1 MEEKRKYIRVPLAVK
16 VTNVRTK
23 EFHFFYS
30 KDISMGGMFLETKDP
45 YPVGTEVELDF
56 FLPIKDSKERLVIP
70 GKVTRVQHFDV
81 NKKEQPIPGMGIEF
95 SQIEPAHA
103 SAISNFI
110 RFTLGVSE

>member
-56 FLPIKDSKERLVIP
+56 FLPIKDGKERLVIP
-70 GKVTRVQHFDV
+70 GKVTRVQPFDV
-81 NKKEQPIPGMGIEF
+81 TKKDQPIPGMGIEF
-95 SQIEPAHA
+95 SQIEPSHA

-110 RFTLGVSE
+110 RLTLGANE

>member
-56 FLPIKDSKERLVIP
+56 FSSHQRQQRTVSASWESYEGSALRCQQEGATYSGD
-70 GKVTRVQHFDV
+70 GDRVLA
-81 NKKEQPIPGMGIEF
+81 N
-95 SQIEPAHA
+95 
-103 SAISNFI
+103 
-110 RFTLGVSE
+110 